1 MSAPRLLSLVGLGA
15 ALVAGSPVAAAAQS
29 CTAPVPSGTCTV
41 TTSASMTAGTVM
53 QLTLSSTSTLL
64 TAPSGASYDLGYA
77 ADNGPT
83 ATVKSNRPWKLQ
95 VSASTA
101 VWSAASTEPGVAARG
116 AKPAGDLTWSTAAGG
131 PFTALT
137 MAATDAALGNATG
150 GTGVGFFYRTLY
162 NWALDTPGSYSL
174 TVVLTLTNQ

>member
-1 MSAPRLLSLVGLGA
+1 MTAPRLLGLAGLGA
-15 ALVAGSPVAAAAQS
+15 ALIAWPYAVAAQS
-29 CTAPVPSGTCTV
+29 CNAPVPNGTCSV
-41 TTSASMTAGTVM
+41 TTSTSMTAGTVM

-64 TAPSGASYDLGYA
+64 TAPSSASYDLGYV

-101 VWSAASTEPGVAARG
+101 VWSAASTEPGVPARG
-116 AKPAGDLTWSTAAGG
+116 AKPAADLTWSSAAGG

-150 GTGVGFFYRTLY
+150 GAGVAFFYRTLY
-162 NWALDTPGSYSL
+162 DWALDTPGSYSL
-174 TVVLTLTNQ
+174 TVVFTLTNQ